1 MGSICLRT
9 YVEPELA
16 RKVSKMAQRQGRS
29 ESAFVAAAL
38 RAYVAAGA
46 EGPARAA
53 EDSQKRQLGRI
64 EGEVLKIMPEQKM
77 QKELL
82 LLFVKVWLEHNPPLP
97 PEIEASLAASA
108 DARFDRF
115 LDIASISHSRGG
127 LAHLHA
133 LDADEDTFWDADAD
147 VDAGAEGSRS

>member
-64 EGEVLKIMPEQKM
+64 EDEVNKVMPELKSQT
-77 QKELL
+77 ELL
-82 LLFVKVWLEHNPPLP
+82 LTFVKVWLEHNPPLDP
-97 PEIEASLAASA
+97 ALEASLSASA
-108 DARFDRF
+108 DARLDRF
-115 LDIASISHSRGG
+115 LDIASITQSQGG

-133 LDADEDTFWDADAD
+133 VGAEDDEDWDAHGDL
-147 VDAGAEGSRS
+147 ETSSS

>member
-16 RKVSKMAQRQGRS
+16 RKVSKMAERQGRS

-64 EGEVLKIMPEQKM
+64 EDEVSKVRPELKTQA
-77 QKELL
+77 ELL
-82 LLFVKVWLEHNPPLP
+82 LTFVKVWLEHNPPLDP
-97 PEIEASLAASA
+97 ALEASLSASA
-108 DARFDRF
+108 DARLERF
-115 LDIASISHSRGG
+115 LDIASITQSQGG

-133 LDADEDTFWDADAD
+133 VGAEDDEDWDAHGDL
-147 VDAGAEGSRS
+147 ETSSS

>member
-64 EGEVLKIMPEQKM
+64 EDEVNKVMPELKTQT
-77 QKELL
+77 ELL
-82 LLFVKVWLEHNPPLP
+82 LTFVKVWLEHNPPLD
-97 PEIEASLAASA
+97 EMLEASLAASA
-108 DARFDRF
+108 DARLERF
-115 LDIASISHSRGG
+115 IDIASITQSRGG

-133 LDADEDTFWDADAD
+133 LGADEDEDWDAHGDM
-147 VDAGAEGSRS
+147 EISSS

>member
-16 RKVSKMAQRQGRS
+16 RKVSKMAERQGRS

-64 EGEVLKIMPEQKM
+64 EDEVSKVMPELKTQA
-77 QKELL
+77 ELL
-82 LLFVKVWLEHNPPLP
+82 LTFVKVWLEHNPPLDP
-97 PEIEASLAASA
+97 ALEASLSASA
-108 DARFDRF
+108 DARLERF
-115 LDIASISHSRGG
+115 IDIASITQSRGG

-133 LDADEDTFWDADAD
+133 VGAEDDEDWDAHGDL
-147 VDAGAEGSRS
+147 ETSSS

>member
-16 RKVSKMAQRQGRS
+16 RKVSKMAERQGRS

-46 EGPARAA
+46 QGPARAA

-64 EGEVLKIMPEQKM
+64 ESEVLKILPEQDV

-82 LLFVKVWLEHNPPLP
+82 LTFVKVWLEHNPPLP

-127 LAHLHA
+127 LVHLHA
-133 LDADEDTFWDADAD
+133 LETDEDAFWDAPE
-147 VDAGAEGSRS
+147 GAQGAPS

>member
-16 RKVSKMAQRQGRS
+16 RTVSKMAQRQGRS

-64 EGEVLKIMPEQKM
+64 EDEMNKVMPELQT

-82 LLFVKVWLEHNPPLP
+82 LTFVKVWLEHNPPLDP
-97 PEIEASLAASA
+97 ALEASLSASA
-108 DARFDRF
+108 DARLERF
-115 LDIASISHSRGG
+115 LDIASITQSQGG

-133 LDADEDTFWDADAD
+133 VGAEDDEDWDAHGDL
-147 VDAGAEGSRS
+147 ETSSS

>member
-46 EGPARAA
+46 EEPARAA

-64 EGEVLKIMPEQKM
+64 EDEVNKVMPELET

-82 LLFVKVWLEHNPPLP
+82 LTFVKVWLEHNPPLDP
-97 PEIEASLAASA
+97 ALEASLSASA
-108 DARFDRF
+108 DARLERF
-115 LDIASISHSRGG
+115 LDIASITQSQGG

-133 LDADEDTFWDADAD
+133 LGADEDEDWDAHGDL
-147 VDAGAEGSRS
+147 ETSSS

>member
-1 MGSICLRT
+1 
-9 YVEPELA
+9 
-16 RKVSKMAQRQGRS
+16 MAQRQGRS

-64 EGEVLKIMPEQKM
+64 EDEVNKVMPELET

-82 LLFVKVWLEHNPPLP
+82 LTFVKVWLEHNPPLDP
-97 PEIEASLAASA
+97 ALEASLSASA
-108 DARFDRF
+108 DARLERF
-115 LDIASISHSRGG
+115 LDIASITQSQGG

-133 LDADEDTFWDADAD
+133 VGAEDDEDWDAHGDL
-147 VDAGAEGSRS
+147 ETSSS

>member
-46 EGPARAA
+46 EEPARAA

-64 EGEVLKIMPEQKM
+64 EDEVNKVMPELET

-82 LLFVKVWLEHNPPLP
+82 LTFVKVWLEHNPPLDP
-97 PEIEASLAASA
+97 ALEASLSASA
-108 DARFDRF
+108 DARLERF
-115 LDIASISHSRGG
+115 LDIASITQSQGG

-133 LDADEDTFWDADAD
+133 VGADEDEDWDAHGDL
-147 VDAGAEGSRS
+147 ETSSS

>member
-64 EGEVLKIMPEQKM
+64 EDDVNKVMPELET

-82 LLFVKVWLEHNPPLP
+82 LTFVKVWLEHNPPLDP
-97 PEIEASLAASA
+97 ALEASLSASA
-108 DARFDRF
+108 DARLERF
-115 LDIASISHSRGG
+115 LDIASITQSQGG

-133 LDADEDTFWDADAD
+133 VGADEDEDWDAHGDL
-147 VDAGAEGSRS
+147 ETSSS

>member
-64 EGEVLKIMPEQKM
+64 EDEVSKVMPELKSQT
-77 QKELL
+77 ELL
-82 LLFVKVWLEHNPPLP
+82 LTFVKVWLEHNPPLDP
-97 PEIEASLAASA
+97 ALEASLSASA
-108 DARFDRF
+108 DARLERF
-115 LDIASISHSRGG
+115 LDIASITQSQGG

-133 LDADEDTFWDADAD
+133 LGADEDEDWDAHGDL
-147 VDAGAEGSRS
+147 ETSST

>member
-64 EGEVLKIMPEQKM
+64 EDEVNKVMPELKSQT
-77 QKELL
+77 ELL
-82 LLFVKVWLEHNPPLP
+82 LTFVKVWLEHNPPLDP
-97 PEIEASLAASA
+97 ALEASLSASA
-108 DARFDRF
+108 DARLDRF
-115 LDIASISHSRGG
+115 LDIASITQSQGG

-133 LDADEDTFWDADAD
+133 VGADEDEDWDAHGDL
-147 VDAGAEGSRS
+147 ETSSS

>member
-64 EGEVLKIMPEQKM
+64 EDEVSKVMPELKSQT
-77 QKELL
+77 ELL
-82 LLFVKVWLEHNPPLP
+82 LTFVKVWLEHNPPLDP
-97 PEIEASLAASA
+97 ALEASLSASA

-115 LDIASISHSRGG
+115 LDIASITQSQGG

-133 LDADEDTFWDADAD
+133 LGADEDEDWDAHGDL
-147 VDAGAEGSRS
+147 ETSSL

>member
-46 EGPARAA
+46 EEPARAA

-64 EGEVLKIMPEQKM
+64 EDEVNKVMPELKT

-82 LLFVKVWLEHNPPLP
+82 LTFVKVWLEHNPPLDP
-97 PEIEASLAASA
+97 ALEASLSASA
-108 DARFDRF
+108 DARLERF
-115 LDIASISHSRGG
+115 LDIASITQSQGG

-133 LDADEDTFWDADAD
+133 VGADEDEDWDAHGDL
-147 VDAGAEGSRS
+147 ETSSS

>member
-64 EGEVLKIMPEQKM
+64 EDEVNKVMPELRSQT
-77 QKELL
+77 ELL
-82 LLFVKVWLEHNPPLP
+82 LTFVKVWLEHNPPLDP
-97 PEIEASLAASA
+97 ALEASLSASA
-108 DARFDRF
+108 DARLDRF
-115 LDIASISHSRGG
+115 LDIASITQSQGG

-133 LDADEDTFWDADAD
+133 LGAEDDEDWDAHGDL
-147 VDAGAEGSRS
+147 ETSSS

>member
-16 RKVSKMAQRQGRS
+16 RKVSRMAERQGRS

-38 RAYVAAGA
+38 RAYVAGSA
-46 EGPARAA
+46 EGPARTAG
-53 EDSQKRQLGRI
+53 DNQKRQLGRI
-64 EGEVLKIMPEQKM
+64 EDEVLKILPEQEI
-77 QKELL
+77 QTELL
-82 LLFVKVWLEHNPPLP
+82 LTFVKVWLEHNPPLP
-97 PEIEASLAASA
+97 PAIEASLAASA

-133 LDADEDTFWDADAD
+133 LGADEDGSWDADA
-147 VDAGAEGSRS
+147 DAGAEGSPS

>member
-64 EGEVLKIMPEQKM
+64 EDELNKVMPELLTQT
-77 QKELL
+77 ELL
-82 LLFVKVWLEHNPPLP
+82 LTFVKVWLEHNPPLDP
-97 PEIEASLAASA
+97 ALEASLSASA
-108 DARFDRF
+108 DARLERF
-115 LDIASISHSRGG
+115 LDIASITQSQGG

-133 LDADEDTFWDADAD
+133 LGADEDEDWDAHGDL
-147 VDAGAEGSRS
+147 ETSSS

>member
-64 EGEVLKIMPEQKM
+64 EDEVNKVMPELET

-82 LLFVKVWLEHNPPLP
+82 LTFVKVWLEHNPPLDP
-97 PEIEASLAASA
+97 ALEASLSASA
-108 DARFDRF
+108 DARLERF
-115 LDIASISHSRGG
+115 LDIASITQSQGG

-133 LDADEDTFWDADAD
+133 LGADEDEDWDAHGDL
-147 VDAGAEGSRS
+147 ETSST

>member
-9 YVEPELA
+9 YVGPELA
-16 RKVSKMAQRQGRS
+16 RKVSKMAERQGRS

-64 EGEVLKIMPEQKM
+64 EDEVSKVRPELKTQA
-77 QKELL
+77 ELL
-82 LLFVKVWLEHNPPLP
+82 LTFVKVWLEHNPPLDP
-97 PEIEASLAASA
+97 ALEASLSASA
-108 DARFDRF
+108 DARLERF
-115 LDIASISHSRGG
+115 LDIASITQSQGG

-133 LDADEDTFWDADAD
+133 VGAEDDEDWDAHGDL
-147 VDAGAEGSRS
+147 ETSSS

>member
-64 EGEVLKIMPEQKM
+64 EDEVNKVMPELKSQT
-77 QKELL
+77 ELL
-82 LLFVKVWLEHNPPLP
+82 LTFVKVWLEHNPPLDP
-97 PEIEASLAASA
+97 ALEASLSASA
-108 DARFDRF
+108 DARLDRF
-115 LDIASISHSRGG
+115 LDIASITQSQGG

-133 LDADEDTFWDADAD
+133 LGADEDEDWDAHGDL
-147 VDAGAEGSRS
+147 ETSSS